1 MRRIR
6 QPESLPAVGSL
17 LNQAGYQ
24 GLQEDYPHALVAD
37 AIREQ
42 LAQERESGVVRPRHL
57 LDHIVPFKR
66 PVYEAVL
73 KEFDDLVK

>member
-1 MRRIR
+1 M
-6 QPESLPAVGSL
+6 
-17 LNQAGYQ
+17 
-24 GLQEDYPHALVAD
+24 
-37 AIREQ
+37 
-42 LAQERESGVVRPRHL
+42 